1 MAWNSILVKASLELL
16 FFLLPRGIMDLV
28 FVAFIST
35 EATLSVCLTSPVCL
49 SKWNG
54 QLPESCTVHCCAPR
68 ACPMQDTDAGEYLFN
83 AYQTL
88 QWTMLPSLGPNV
100 SPDPE
105 DHTEDTADL
114 FSHGHR
120 DRG

>member
-1 MAWNSILVKASLELL
+1 MLTAVPPGPVLCRMQMLVN
-16 FFLLPRGIMDLV
+16 I
-28 FVAFIST
+28 
-35 EATLSVCLTSPVCL
+35 
-49 SKWNG
+49 
-54 QLPESCTVHCCAPR
+54 
-68 ACPMQDTDAGEYLFN
+68 YLFS
-83 AYQTL
+83 ADKTL

-120 DRG
+120 D

>member
-1 MAWNSILVKASLELL
+1 MAWNSILVETSLELL
-16 FFLLPRGIMDLV
+16 FFLPPRGIMDLV
-28 FVAFIST
+28 FFVAFIST
-35 EATLSVCLTSPVCL
+35 ETTLSVCLTSPVCL
-49 SKWNG
+49 SKWTG
-54 QLPESCTVHCCAPR
+54 QLPESRTAYCCAPR
-68 ACPMQDTDAGEYLFN
+68 ACPLQDADAGEYLFS
-83 AYQTL
+83 ADKTL

-120 DRG
+120 D